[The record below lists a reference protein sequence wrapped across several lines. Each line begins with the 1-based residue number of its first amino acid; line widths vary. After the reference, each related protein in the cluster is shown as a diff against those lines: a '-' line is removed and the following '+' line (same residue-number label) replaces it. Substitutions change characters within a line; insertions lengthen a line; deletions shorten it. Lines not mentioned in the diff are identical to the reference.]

1 MQHHAN
7 AVPALTSQL
16 GQGVMDRLLAGHV
29 AAVIAVIPCGAS
41 GASAPSDFAK
51 VRGGLGGQRTGGVA
65 RFGDLGAPGRTH
77 AGQGLRE
84 TIGDVFAF
92 WQL

>member
-16 GQGVMDRLLAGHV
+16 GQKSAVLDRLLAGHAV
-29 AAVIAVIPCGAS
+29 AGIVGGAFRAIAPG
-41 GASAPSDFAK
+41 GFAK

-84 TIGDVFAF
+84 TIGDGFAF
-92 WQL
+92 WNI